1 MAMKKRYLFPLLL
14 GFMVACGSK
23 NTGEPDDSGLYIK
36 LIGGG
41 KGEKINDAFLT
52 AQGEV
57 IGVGSARS
65 FSTLGTASNHIFV
78 FKADANGN
86 KVWQKAVEGLLP
98 NLTIEGNAITPT
110 KDGGMTI
117 VATSTEALPP
127 FKESMYFIKVNA
139 EGIKQKN
146 ADPIINTN
154 GIAGVAV
161 SELTD
166 ESCIA
171 LGNYKGER
179 DSEFNVFRTLNY
191 FVRYSQASTFK
202 FHKIYASE
210 NYTDNTPMAMK
221 PTGNNK
227 VIVSGSVNN
236 QPRLILVND
245 ELGIEWDYAYSG
257 LGVAAAKDVLVVS
270 SGYVMTGITAGKSPF
285 LIKTNFA
292 GTMEWQKVVGATNIT
307 EINSIAQAQDG
318 GYVLT
323 GTLQTTNGE
332 ANHTEVWVGK
342 VNSAGELEWQ
352 KTFGGRKNDSGKTVR
367 VTEKGDYVVL
377 CNVNYEE
384 SAMVGLLKLDKNG
397 NLVKE

>member
-1 MAMKKRYLFPLLL
+1 MKKRYLFPLLL

-52 AQGEV
+52 TQGEV

-78 FKADANGN
+78 FKVDANGN
-86 KVWQKAVEGLLP
+86 RVWQKAVEGLLP

-110 KDGGMTI
+110 KDGGMAI

-127 FKESMYFIKVNA
+127 FRESMYFIKVNA

-146 ADPIINTN
+146 ADPVMNTN

-161 SELTD
+161 SELAD

-179 DSEFNVFRTLNY
+179 NSEFNIFRTLNY
-191 FVRYSQASTFK
+191 FVRYSQTSTFK
-202 FHKIYASE
+202 FDKIYASE
-210 NYTDNTPMAMK
+210 NYIDNTPMAMK
-221 PTGNNK
+221 PIGNNK

-236 QPRLILVND
+236 YPRLILVND
-245 ELGIEWDYAYSG
+245 DLGIEWDYAYSG
-257 LGVAAAKDVLVVS
+257 LGLASAKDVLVVG
-270 SGYVMTGITAGKSPF
+270 SGYVMAGITAGKSPF
-285 LIKTNFA
+285 LIKTSLV
-292 GTMEWQKVVGATNIT
+292 GTMEWQKVVGVTDIT

-323 GTLQTTNGE
+323 GALQTTDGE
-332 ANHTEVWVGK
+332 ARHTEVWVGK

-352 KTFGGRKNDSGKTVR
+352 KTFGGRKNDTGKTVR

-377 CNVNYEE
+377 CNVTYEE
-384 SAMVGLLKLDKNG
+384 SAMVGLLRIDKNG